1 MNGLFDGM
9 FSFVA
14 AMGCFILLLLFVL
27 LKLIGVLVVSWWWV
41 MLPISLVVLFV
52 IICAQ
57 PGAP

>member
-14 AMGCFILLLLFVL
+14 AIGCFILLLHFVF

-52 IICAQ
+52 IISAQ

>member
-9 FSFVA
+9 FSVLA
-14 AMGCFILLLLFVL
+14 AMGCFLLLLLFAL